1 MERWC
6 FLFGDGASRGHN
18 SSNNKANASTSAES
32 VASAETVYY
41 RRGGE
46 AGKEKRAQGISVRR
60 AAERRGEKSSSP
72 ERKIEEEGRK
82 LGGP

>member
-1 MERWC
+1 MEGWC

-18 SSNNKANASTSAES
+18 SSNNRTNASTSAES

-46 AGKEKRAQGISVRR
+46 AGKEKACARHKRAQ
-60 AAERRGEKSSSP
+60 SS
-72 ERKIEEEGRK
+72 RTEGRK
-82 LGGP
+82 VKLA

>member
-1 MERWC
+1 MEGWC

-46 AGKEKRAQGISVRR
+46 AGKEKRAIPN
-60 AAERRGEKSSSP
+60 AALLCLLFTDECY
-72 ERKIEEEGRK
+72 
-82 LGGP
+82 